1 MENMTM
7 KKLVSL
13 VMALVLLAAVPVYG
27 DSFFPRIPSNVS
39 TARSEYVPSYGVF
52 MSVTPPYEASTS
64 NL

>member
-1 MENMTM
+1 MTM

-27 DSFFPRIPSNVS
+27 DSFFSRIPSNVS

-52 MSVTPPYEASTS
+52 KSVTPPYGHHRKWSR
-64 NL
+64 